1 MVYLQWRG
9 TGGREP
15 GRIRAGARRDTG
27 DGGTGCGS
35 HARAEGRRR
44 MRDIKFFNDF
54 FGLFLSKLSKIR
66 TKEYSLFTILT
77 RIKLYRQ
84 S

>member
-1 MVYLQWRG
+1 MYLQWRG

-54 FGLFLSKLSKIR
+54 FWSVS
-66 TKEYSLFTILT
+66 EQTIKNQNQ
-77 RIKLYRQ
+77 RIFIIYYF